1 MRVNNKR
8 IRFVGYVFQF
18 EDALHYHDW
27 FASEPGQTAAAI
39 EKDLLRRLW
48 AANTP
53 QTVLEVGCGT
63 GLFLEWFAGGG
74 HQVTGIEPSPYMLN
88 VARRRLPQ
96 RIALDRG
103 YAEDLPYED
112 NAFDT
117 VALIT
122 TLEFVND
129 PCRAI
134 EEALRVARRHVLL
147 GTLNKYS
154 ITTGQRCLSR
164 LWKPSVFSHARFFS
178 VFQLRRMITKA
189 LNGPVPIRWQTCL
202 FFPLITLRYLKFLE
216 RSRFLHWLPFGH
228 FMVMRVDL
236 RYTLRTV
243 QQPVFREVPS
253 GAGQAQLRTLCWR
266 NPQDE
271 TSKGN
276 SLHPA
281 RQILQNTGKHSTLQ
295 VSL

>member
-1 MRVNNKR
+1 
-8 IRFVGYVFQF
+8 VGYVFQF
-18 EDALHYHDW
+18 EDALHYNDW
-27 FASEPGQTAAAI
+27 FSSEPGQTAAAI
-39 EKDLLRRLW
+39 EKDLLQRLW
-48 AANTP
+48 APSMP

-63 GLFLEWFAGGG
+63 GLFLEWFGGGG
-74 HQVTGIEPSPYMLN
+74 HQVTGLEPSPYMLN

-96 RIALDRG
+96 RVALDRG

-129 PCRAI
+129 PYRAI

-147 GTLNKYS
+147 GILNKYS
-154 ITTGQRCLSR
+154 IATWQHCLRR
-164 LWKPSVFSHARFFS
+164 LWKPSIYSHARFFS
-178 VFQLRRMITKA
+178 VFQLRHMVTKA

-202 FFPLITLRYLKFLE
+202 LFPLTTLRYLHFLE

-228 FMVMRVDL
+228 FIVMRIDL

-253 GAGQAQLRTLCWR
+253 GVGQAHLRSLCWR
-266 NPQDE
+266 NPE
-271 TSKGN
+271 EEASNGN
-276 SLHPA
+276 RLHLPP
-281 RQILQNTGKHSTLQ
+281 RQVRRNTGKHSTLQ
-295 VSL
+295 ISV

>member
-1 MRVNNKR
+1 MRVNNKGS
-8 IRFVGYVFQF
+8 RFVGYVFQF
-18 EDALHYHDW
+18 EDALHYDDW
-27 FASEPGQTAAAI
+27 FSSEPGQIAAAI
-39 EKDLLRRLW
+39 EKDLLQRLW
-48 AANTP
+48 SPNTP

-74 HQVTGIEPSPYMLN
+74 HQVTGLDPSPYMLN

-129 PCRAI
+129 PYRAI

-154 ITTGQRCLSR
+154 ITTGQHCLSR

-178 VFQLRRMITKA
+178 VFQLQYMFTKA
-189 LNGPVPIRWQTCL
+189 LNGPVPVRWQTCL
-202 FFPLITLRYLKFLE
+202 FFPLSTLRYLKFLE

-228 FMVMRVDL
+228 FMVMRIDL

-243 QQPVFREVPS
+243 QQPVFREAPS
-253 GAGQAQLRTLCWR
+253 GAGHAQLRTLCWR
-266 NPQDE
+266 SPQEEASNGNP
-271 TSKGN
+271 
-276 SLHPA
+276 LYPA
-281 RQILQNTGKHSTLQ
+281 RQILKNTGKHSTLS

>member
-1 MRVNNKR
+1 MIANNKG

-18 EDALHYHDW
+18 EDALRYNEW
-27 FASEPGQTAAAI
+27 FSSEPGQTATTI
-39 EKDLLRRLW
+39 EKDLLHRLW
-48 AANTP
+48 ASSSP

-74 HQVTGIEPSPYMLN
+74 HQVTGLEPSPYMLN

-96 RIALDRG
+96 RVALDRG

-129 PCRAI
+129 PYRAI
-134 EEALRVARRHVLL
+134 QEALRVARSHLLL

-154 ITTGQRCLSR
+154 ITTWQRCLSR
-164 LWKPSVFSHARFFS
+164 LWKPSVFSHAHFFS
-178 VFQLRRMITKA
+178 VFQLQHMVKKA

-202 FFPLITLRYLKFLE
+202 FFPLITLPYLKFLE
-216 RSRFLHWLPFGH
+216 RSPFLQWLPFGH
-228 FMVMRVDL
+228 FIVMRIDL
-236 RYTLRTV
+236 RYTFRTV
-243 QQPVFREVPS
+243 QQPVFREATS
-253 GAGQAQLRTLCWR
+253 GVGQAHLRTLCWR
-266 NPQDE
+266 NPQE
-271 TSKGN
+271 EASNGN
-276 SLHPA
+276 PLYPA
-281 RQILQNTGKHSTLQ
+281 RQILRNAGQHSTLQ